1 MQNKKPYKKVKRE
14 DMDIPGCATGVKVV
28 NGNIE
33 LALKVFKRK
42 LKESGKL
49 EELKD
54 RKEYT
59 KPTTKRRKQKK
70 DAIRA
75 EWRRR
80 NFEQ

>member
-1 MQNKKPYKKVKRE
+1 
-14 DMDIPGCATGVKVV
+14 
-28 NGNIE
+28 
-33 LALKVFKRK
+33 
-42 LKESGKL
+42 LKE
-49 EELKD
+49 